1 MGNLSQL
8 VDIGR
13 GSCALH
19 VKTYFKHQP
28 MLATIHTSAVN
39 GLTAMP
45 VFLEVNGSELP
56 KEQEVKQI
64 FQMVGLPDNAV
75 RESKLRV
82 EGALQQIKFRLPYNW
97 KYTVNFAP
105 ADVRKEGSGYDLPLA
120 IGMLVATGKLA
131 CDHLDRYVFVGE
143 LGLDGS
149 IRPVKGALSIAI
161 KAREQGF
168 EALFVPKQ
176 NEREAA
182 VVNKLK
188 VYGVSSLIEVVAFLQ
203 GGLNLQPT
211 IVNTREEFY
220 AAQAA
225 STLDFA
231 DVKGQEAVKR
241 AFEVAAAGGHN
252 IILIGSPGCGK
263 SMMAKR
269 LPSILPQLT
278 LAESLETTQIHSVAG
293 KLGSQ
298 TSLIAE
304 RPFRSPH
311 HTISDVALIGGGAT
325 YKPGEISLAHN
336 GVLFLDELP
345 EFSRTALET
354 LRQPLEDR
362 EITISRA
369 KYTTTLPCSFMLVA
383 SINPC
388 PCGYYNDPHHACTC
402 SPMQVQRYKSKIS
415 GPLLDR
421 IDIQIEVAPVSVME
435 LAQAPK
441 GESSADIRQRV
452 VAARAIQT
460 ERYKD
465 DKGVYCNAQMSR
477 SMIERYAQLD
487 TAAAEALQRAMR
499 RLDLSARAYDRILK
513 VARTIADLAASPQ
526 IQSAHIREA
535 IGYRSLDRGDWGE

>member
-161 KAREQGF
+161 KAREQCF

-383 SINPC
+383 SMNPC